1 MAVGQERPDPGNKM
15 RDKNPS
21 PDVDGDDEFG
31 NEPSDAE
38 IDRMATDFAR
48 G

>member
-1 MAVGQERPDPGNKM
+1 MNSLINDI
-15 RDKNPS
+15 
-21 PDVDGDDEFG
+21 DGDDEFG